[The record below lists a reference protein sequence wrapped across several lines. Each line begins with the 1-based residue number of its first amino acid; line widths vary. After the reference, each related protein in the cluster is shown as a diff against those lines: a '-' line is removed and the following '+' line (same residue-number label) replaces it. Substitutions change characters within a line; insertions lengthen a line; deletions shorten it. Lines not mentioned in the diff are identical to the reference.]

1 MEMIIKKA
9 SELFFSYG
17 VKSISMED
25 VARSTGTSKK
35 TLYQTVADKNELVNK
50 VVDEFIL
57 YQIQVNKQAGTTPK
71 NAIDEVF
78 KRSTISF
85 SALASVNF
93 SFFYD
98 LEKFFPA
105 GWKKMTA
112 YKHTIMLPCIIQNL
126 ERGIKEGLY
135 RADLD
140 IPFIANIRL
149 QQITAALNPLPSD
162 KNKGVQKIMNAL
174 TEFYLYSITNT
185 RGRQL
190 IKKLKTKNENQ

>member
-1 MEMIIKKA
+1 
-9 SELFFSYG
+9 
-17 VKSISMED
+17 
-25 VARSTGTSKK
+25 
-35 TLYQTVADKNELVNK
+35 
-50 VVDEFIL
+50 
-57 YQIQVNKQAGTTPK
+57 
-71 NAIDEVF
+71 
-78 KRSTISF
+78 
-85 SALASVNF
+85 
-93 SFFYD
+93 
-98 LEKFFPA
+98 
-105 GWKKMTA
+105 
-112 YKHTIMLPCIIQNL
+112 MLPCIIQNL